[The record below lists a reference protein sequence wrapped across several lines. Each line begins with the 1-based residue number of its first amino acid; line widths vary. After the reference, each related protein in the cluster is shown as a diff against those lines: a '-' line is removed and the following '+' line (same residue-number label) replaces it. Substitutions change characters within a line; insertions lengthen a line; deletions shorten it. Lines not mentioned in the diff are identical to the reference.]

1 MKLWAWM
8 RHLRKY
14 KMRIEEVEAG
24 LEESPNDGIIAYKC
38 WLLILKKNNNK
49 KTLKYSTLTSI
60 QRH

>member
-14 KMRIEEVEAG
+14 KMRIEDVGAG
-24 LEESPNDGIIAYKC
+24 LEESQVMG
-38 WLLILKKNNNK
+38 LQLIVLVTNSKKNKNK

-60 QRH
+60 QMQ